1 MSKRI
6 KSQFHMLHVLKSAK
20 PKLRKVIL
28 QEADRDLILAIIE
41 CVLNVLNGNCKLRTC
56 IKHKLRKHK
65 HFFRSLV
72 DRAEKISAKRKRIIQ
87 KGGFLIPLLSTVL
100 NSLTSLIRA

>member
-6 KSQFHMLHVLKSAK
+6 KSQYHILQVLKSAK

-28 QEADRDLILAIIE
+28 QEADRELILAIVE

-56 IKHKLRKHK
+56 VKNKLRKHK
-65 HFFRSLV
+65 HLLRRLV
-72 DRAEKISAKRKRIIQ
+72 DRSEKIYAKRKRIIQ
-87 KGGFLIPLLSTVL
+87 RGGFLIPLLSTVL
-100 NSLTSLIRA
+100 SGLTSLIRA

>member
-6 KSQFHMLHVLKSAK
+6 RSQFHLLQVLKSAK

-28 QEADRDLILAIIE
+28 QEADRDLILAIVE
-41 CVLNVLNGNCKLRTC
+41 CVLNVLNGNCKLRKC
-56 IKHKLRKHK
+56 IKRKLCKHK
-65 HFFRSLV
+65 HLLRRLV
-72 DRAEKISAKRKRIIQ
+72 DRSERIKAKRKRIIQ

-100 NSLTSLIRA
+100 SGLTSLIRA